1 MAAPGFTGTGSSIT
15 FSSSNFVG
23 TYREIGEMD
32 KEIQV
37 VDSTTLNIAT
47 GDEAI
52 SIPGDNPDLSEV
64 TCITRFQGAQTLPAV
79 GTVETITITLRKETA
94 ASSAAAN
101 LAGTGFITA
110 VRMLPNLQR
119 NQLNTGMIRFK
130 FDGGTGPTY
139 TVEA

>member
-1 MAAPGFTGTGSSIT
+1 MAAPGFTGTGASIT
-15 FSSSNFVG
+15 FSSSSFTG

-32 KEIQV
+32 KEIQSI
-37 VDSTTLNIAT
+37 DSTTLNIAK

-64 TCITRFQGAQTLPAV
+64 TCITRFQGAQALPAV
-79 GTVETITITLRKETA
+79 GTVETITITLPEETA
-94 ASSAAAN
+94 ASTTASN

-119 NQLNTGMIRFK
+119 NQLNTGMVRFK
-130 FDGGTGPTY
+130 FDGGTGPTF
-139 TVEA
+139 TVES